1 MKFGIG
7 AAVERLEDPDLVTG
21 QGRFL
26 SDLVPEDA
34 ARFVVVR
41 SPFAHGR
48 FRLTNL
54 DAVRAMPGV
63 LAAISAEDTAHLGDL
78 PCMVPVKQR
87 DGSTTA
93 VYPNPILPADTVRHV
108 GEAMAVIV
116 AETEAE
122 ARDASE
128 AVMYDFDDLP
138 VAIDPV
144 AALDADAAP
153 VWPEHGHNMAFD
165 WELGDEAR
173 TRAAFDAAETVVE
186 VTLVNNRV
194 VANFMEPRG
203 AIGSYDPET
212 GRYHLTISS
221 QGPHL
226 VLNVIADKVFNL
238 PRETFHIMT
247 PDVGGG
253 FGTKFFTYR
262 EYVLALVAA
271 EKTGRTVAWIGD
283 RTEHF
288 LADYQGR
295 DHVSKARLAIGP
307 RGKFLGLDVDTIAN
321 MGAYLSHLG
330 PFIPTNGTFMI
341 PGVYVFPT
349 TYARVRGVYTNTVPL
364 DAYRGAGRPEAA
376 YLIERLVDKAALETG
391 IAPDKLRQRNFI
403 KPNRMPFTTPTGR
416 TYDTGDFMRHM
427 TRAKETADWSG
438 FKTRLRAARK
448 RGQLRGIGMST
459 YIEAC
464 SGGGAERA
472 VVSVDAE
479 GGVTILVGTQT
490 NGQGHRTAYA
500 QLVAEHLG
508 VDIAKVTLVQG
519 DTDRIETGSGTG
531 GSRSI
536 PVGGAS
542 VAGASAK
549 LAGTIKE
556 KAADRLEAAI
566 ADLELTG
573 GMIRIAGTD
582 REVSL
587 GEIAADAGGVLSED
601 EAWTPPAATYPNGTH
616 VAEVEIDR
624 ETGVIRVVNFVVVD
638 DFGVTL
644 NPIMLEGQVH
654 GGIAQGLGQA
664 MLERTVYDEDSG
676 QLITATLQDYCLP
689 RADDLPPI
697 SFETANVPSTTNILG
712 MKGAGE
718 AGVIGSCPAIVNAIV
733 DALHRAYGVTHV
745 DMPATREVVWKII
758 REGEARAA

>member
-7 AAVERLEDPDLVTG
+7 AAIQRVEDPDLVTG

-48 FRLTNL
+48 FQFTNL
-54 DAVRAMPGV
+54 DEVRAMPGV
-63 LAAISAEDTAHLGDL
+63 LAVITAEDTAHLGNL

-87 DGSTTA
+87 DGSQTT
-93 VYPNPILPADTVRHV
+93 VYPNPILPTDTVRHV
-108 GEAMAVIV
+108 GEAMAMIV
-116 AETEAE
+116 AETEAA
-122 ARDASE
+122 ARDAAE
-128 AVMYDFDDLP
+128 AVTYDVDDLP

-144 AALDADAAP
+144 AALDDDAP
-153 VWPEHGHNMAFD
+153 QVWPEHGNNMAFD
-165 WELGDEAR
+165 WELGDQAK
-173 TRAAFDAAETVVE
+173 TKAAFDSAEKIVE

-203 AIGSYDPET
+203 AIGRFDPEA

-221 QGPHL
+221 QGSHL

-238 PRETFHIMT
+238 PREKFHIVT

-262 EYVLALVAA
+262 EYILALVAA

-295 DHVSKARLAIGP
+295 DHVSTARVALGP
-307 RGKFLGLDVDTIAN
+307 RGKFLALEVDTIAN
-321 MGAYLSHLG
+321 MGAYLSQLG

-341 PGVYVFPT
+341 PGVYAFPT
-349 TYARVRGVYTNTVPL
+349 AYARVRGVYTNTVSV

-376 YLIERLVDKAALETG
+376 YLIERLVGKAALETG

-403 KPNRMPFTTPTGR
+403 KPSKMPFTTPTGR
-416 TYDTGDFMRHM
+416 TYDTGDFSRHM
-427 TRAKETADWSG
+427 TRAMETADWSG
-438 FKTRLRAARK
+438 FKARLRDAKK
-448 RGQLRGIGMST
+448 RGQLRGIGLAT

-472 VVSVDAE
+472 VVNLDAD
-479 GGVTILVGTQT
+479 GAITILIGTQS
-490 NGQGHRTAYA
+490 NGQGHHTAYA
-500 QLVAEHLG
+500 QLASEHLG
-508 VDIAKVTLVQG
+508 VDIGKVTVVQG
-519 DTDRIETGSGTG
+519 DTERIETGSGTG

-549 LAGTIKE
+549 LADRLKE
-556 KAADRLEAAI
+556 KAADKLEAAV
-566 ADLELTG
+566 ADLELAD

-582 REVSL
+582 REISL
-587 GEIAADAGGVLSED
+587 GEIAAGEGGTMSED

-616 VAEVEIDR
+616 VAEVEIDKD
-624 ETGVIRVVNFVVVD
+624 TGVVRVVNFVVVD

-664 MLERTVYDEDSG
+664 MLERTVYDTDSG

-718 AGVIGSCPAIVNAIV
+718 AGAIGSCPALINAIV
-733 DALHRAYGVTHV
+733 DALHRAYGITHV
-745 DMPATREVVWKII
+745 DMPATQEVIWRII
-758 REGEARAA
+758 QDGEARAA